1 MNGRKAKAEKTITR
15 DHEENYKSLATR
27 NKSTRNSLGNREK
40 HFLITRADSSDLEL
54 TLMYLPFNISSWLN
68 TLRRSKQ

>member
-15 DHEENYKSLATR
+15 DHEGNDKSLATR
-27 NKSTRNSLGNREK
+27 NKSTRNSLGNRAE

-54 TLMYLPFNISSWLN
+54 TLTYQPFNISS
-68 TLRRSKQ
+68 